1 MANVLRT
8 VGMCA
13 VCAASFVLAS
23 AAAAQP
29 AADPPPANLPAA
41 GLPAQGTASV
51 HYLDSQARAAGVAIT
66 GPIDKVVAA
75 HGIELLKSLRP
86 SVDDLT
92 VYLDSPGGDAAAAM
106 ELGQEIRN
114 QWVLATVD
122 DGGECLGACVLL
134 LAAGVRRTPAPDTVG
149 LHRPSDPKNA
159 ALTKRVQTYL
169 ARMGMPERLFKE
181 MMQHGSDKT
190 LVLDAAKL
198 KTFGLEGVFPPYEE
212 WSRANANQRPPQ
224 SN

>member
-8 VGMCA
+8 VTVCA
-13 VCAASFVLAS
+13 VCLASLVLARS
-23 AAAAQP
+23 LAAQP
-29 AADPPPANLPAA
+29 APDLPSANLPS
-41 GLPAQGTASV
+41 QGTASV
-51 HYLDSQARAAGVAIT
+51 RYLDSQARAAGVAIT
-66 GPIDKVVAA
+66 GLIDKVVAA
-75 HGIELLKSLRP
+75 HATDLIKSLRP

-149 LHRPSDPKNA
+149 LHRPSDAKNA

-212 WSRANANQRPPQ
+212 WSRANANQRPAQ

>member
-13 VCAASFVLAS
+13 VCVASLMLAS
-23 AAAAQP
+23 AASAQP

-181 MMQHGSDKT
+181 MMQHGSDKA
-190 LVLDAAKL
+190 LVLDTAKL

-212 WSRANANQRPPQ
+212 WTRTNAHQRPAQ

>member
-1 MANVLRT
+1 MADVLKAVR
-8 VGMCA
+8 VGA
-13 VCAASFVLAS
+13 VCVASFMLAS

-29 AADPPPANLPAA
+29 AADPPAADLPYA

-51 HYLDSQARAAGVAIT
+51 RYLDSQARAGGVAIT

-75 HGIELLKSLRP
+75 HGIELIKTLRP

-92 VYLDSPGGDAAAAM
+92 IYLDSPGGDAAAAM

-122 DGGECLGACVLL
+122 DNGQCLGACVLL

-169 ARMGMPERLFKE
+169 TRMGMPDRLFKE
-181 MMQHGSDKT
+181 MMQRASDKA
-190 LVLDAAKL
+190 LVLDETKL
-198 KTFGLEGVFPPYEE
+198 KSFGLEGVFPPYEE
-212 WSRANANQRPPQ
+212 WTRANAGQRPPQ

>member
-8 VGMCA
+8 VTVCA
-13 VCAASFVLAS
+13 VCLAS
-23 AAAAQP
+23 LMLARPLAAQP
-29 AADPPPANLPAA
+29 AADPPSANLPS
-41 GLPAQGTASV
+41 QGTASV

-75 HGIELLKSLRP
+75 HGIELIKSLRP
-86 SVDDLT
+86 AVDDLT

-122 DGGECLGACVLL
+122 DDGECLGACVLL

-198 KTFGLEGVFPPYEE
+198 KTFGLEGIFPPYEE
-212 WSRANANQRPPQ
+212 WTRANAHQRPAQ

>member
-1 MANVLRT
+1 MADVLRT
-8 VGMCA
+8 VRVGA
-13 VCAASFVLAS
+13 VCVASFMLAS
-23 AAAAQP
+23 PLAAQP
-29 AADPPPANLPAA
+29 AADPPSAELPSANLPS
-41 GLPAQGTASV
+41 QGTASV
-51 HYLDSQARAAGVAIT
+51 HYLDSQARAAGIAIT

-75 HGIELLKSLRP
+75 HGIELLKTLRP

-114 QWVLATVD
+114 QWALATVD
-122 DGGECLGACVLL
+122 DGGQCLGACVLL

-149 LHRPSDPKNA
+149 LHRPSDPKNG

-169 ARMGMPERLFKE
+169 TRMGMPDRLFKE
-181 MMQHGSDKT
+181 MMQRASDKA
-190 LVLDAAKL
+190 LVLDATKL
-198 KTFGLEGVFPPYEE
+198 KSFGLEGVFPPYEE
-212 WSRANANQRPPQ
+212 WTRANATQRPPQ

>member
-8 VGMCA
+8 VTVCA
-13 VCAASFVLAS
+13 VCLAS
-23 AAAAQP
+23 LVLTCPLAAQP
-29 AADPPPANLPAA
+29 AADLPSANLPS
-41 GLPAQGTASV
+41 QGTASV
-51 HYLDSQARAAGVAIT
+51 HFLDSQARAAGVAIT

-75 HGIELLKSLRP
+75 HGIELIKSLRP

-149 LHRPSDPKNA
+149 LHRPSDAKNA

-212 WSRANANQRPPQ
+212 WSRANANQRPAQ

>member
-8 VGMCA
+8 VGICA
-13 VCAASFVLAS
+13 VCVASLMLAS
-23 AAAAQP
+23 AASAQP

-181 MMQHGSDKT
+181 MMQHGSDKA
-190 LVLDAAKL
+190 LVLDTAKL

-212 WSRANANQRPPQ
+212 WTRTNAHQRPAQ